1 MKRTLLF
8 ILLIPAILFSQDISS
23 LQNKKL
29 NDLNDT
35 ELLRYWNEAQ
45 EKGYD
50 LNQIKILARAQ
61 GISELEIIEFEKRI
75 ENLNVS
81 NDNEK
86 EELFDTSTLTSIFGK
101 NTDQD
106 DNNDKSI
113 KIDGLPI
120 FGSNFFN
127 NENISP
133 APQLNIATPSSYE
146 LGPGDEVLISV
157 WGAAENE
164 YTSEISR
171 EGFIK
176 VERIGP
182 VYVSGLTVSEAKNK
196 LKRSLAKIYSGLN
209 SSDSS
214 SFKVFLDLSLIN
226 TRSIVVNVTGNVV
239 APDTYTLSS
248 LSSILNVLY
257 AAGGPNESGTF
268 RNIKIIRGGKEI
280 KNIDLYDYFSTGKLE
295 TFSLR
300 DQDIINVPN
309 YENRVFVNGEFKT
322 TGIFEIKDDEK
333 ISDLIE
339 FSGGIASF
347 GYKDKIF
354 IKRINGLSRK
364 IEDIDSVNFKNFKLR
379 DGDIIEARPVT
390 DTYTNLITVEGAVAV
405 PGEYSL
411 SNAKNINDIIEKAG
425 GLLDYAIKE
434 RAYIIRKVSGIEDQI
449 ISFNFSNSQNI
460 VPKAEDKI
468 IISSKIDLTRQQ
480 SVTISGEVT
489 EPNNYPF
496 FDGMTLIDLILVSK
510 GATSKGDLKN
520 ISIYR
525 STYDVSRQNPVQTIN
540 ISLDSDLSKI
550 DNVNNIKLKK
560 NDLVVIREK
569 LGYQEKEFVTVEG
582 LVKFP
587 GVYVIKN
594 NNYSVYNLIQD
605 FGGFLID
612 ASLDGVK
619 IIREN
624 NLGDILKEENIEDEY
639 DSAELLG
646 LLDDDLLDFKL
657 EIEPFIE
664 FGVDIKQILK
674 TKGNDSKY
682 NIVLKSSDKVVVPR
696 KDNTIEITGAVQQSS
711 AVTYSKSLT
720 LISAINR
727 AGGFS
732 ENAKKNSVYVVYQ
745 NGNIASTKSFLI
757 FKNYPKL
764 KPGSKIIVPEKN
776 IVRNKTSVGE
786 IVGYTTSL
794 VSIIALIKSL

>member
-196 LKRSLAKIYSGLN
+196 LKKSLAKIYSGLN
-209 SSDSS
+209 SSDNS

-226 TRSIVVNVTGNVV
+226 NRSIVVNVTGNVV
-239 APDTYTLSS
+239 APDTYTISS
-248 LSSILNVLY
+248 LSSVLNVLY

-268 RNIKIIRGGKEI
+268 RNIKVIRDGEEI
-280 KNIDLYDYFSTGKLE
+280 KNIDLYDYFSSGKLE

-300 DQDIINVPN
+300 DQDIINIPN

-322 TGIFEIKDDEK
+322 TGIFETKNDEK
-333 ISDLIE
+333 ISDLIG
-339 FSGGIASF
+339 FNGGIASF
-347 GYKDKIF
+347 GYKDKVF
-354 IKRINGLSRK
+354 IKRINGLNREIK
-364 IEDIDSVNFKNFKLR
+364 DVDSKNFKNFILK

-390 DTYTNLITVEGAVAV
+390 DTYTNLITVEGAVAI

-411 SNAKNINDIIEKAG
+411 SNAYNINDVIEKAG

-434 RAYIIRKVSGIEDQI
+434 RAYIIRKTNGIEDQI
-449 ISFNFSNSQNI
+449 ISFNFSNAQNI
-460 VPKAEDKI
+460 VPKSEDKI
-468 IISSKIDLTRQQ
+468 IISSKIDLNRSKYVSIQ
-480 SVTISGEVT
+480 GEVS

-496 FDGMTLIDLILVSK
+496 FDGMTLIDLILISK
-510 GATSKGDLKN
+510 GVTLKGDLKN

-525 STYDVSRQNPVQTIN
+525 STYDESRQNPVQN
-540 ISLDSDLSKI
+540 FKVSLDSDFSKI
-550 DNVNNIKLKK
+550 DSINNIKLNN
-560 NDLVVIREK
+560 NDLIVVREK
-569 LGYQEKEFVTVEG
+569 LGFHDKEFVTVEG

-587 GVYVIKN
+587 GTYAIKD
-594 NNYSVYNLIQD
+594 NNYSFYDLIQD
-605 FGGFLID
+605 FGGFLKD
-612 ASLDGVK
+612 ASLDGIK
-619 IIREN
+619 IVREN
-624 NLGDILKEENIEDEY
+624 ILKEEDSDELFELSSN
-639 DSAELLG
+639 DSL
-646 LLDDDLLDFKL
+646 K
-657 EIEPFIE
+657 IKVKIKPFIE

-674 TKGNDSKY
+674 TNGSNPKY
-682 NIVLKSSDKVVVPR
+682 NVVLKSSDKIIVPR
-696 KDNTIEITGAVQQSS
+696 NDNTIEITGAVQQSS

-720 LISAINR
+720 TISAINR

-732 ENAKKNSVYVVYQ
+732 ENAKKNSVYIVYQ
-745 NGNIASTKSFLI
+745 NGNVASTKSFL
-757 FKNYPKL
+757 FFNNYPKL
-764 KPGSKIIVPEKN
+764 KPGAKIIVPEKN
-776 IVRNKTSVGE
+776 IRRNGTSIGE

-794 VSIIALIKSL
+794 VSIVALIKSL